1 MKREILTIFDKSNID
16 KEYIID
22 SIVPFSMTTQEQDD
36 NTVASLFF
44 IAQLND
50 GSNCIIYSN
59 YLLEEMEEEFF
70 IENEIPFHVENN
82 FSSFRLAAN
91 MVLTSYDAYVS
102 NFIFNANISNIDE
115 DKYIFSIDAVKV
127 SGEEKSSVI
136 FKMSSDV
143 FAGLKYID
151 NYIFD
156 MVTNNYELSTAA
168 ITAREGKEIADIVI
182 VDKIDRIVAMAPIKD
197 SSTCAIEFVVVSGED
212 KYTLLSTFDFG
223 VNFKK
228 RKFKG
233 MTIDKMNSVYL
244 NESDQYLQVFSEFC
258 RFNNIDKEY
267 LIIKGKNKDN
277 INKLFI
283 IDATSRIELE
293 SMIGEY

>member
-44 IAQLND
+44 IAQLSD

-59 YLLEEMEEEFF
+59 YLLEEIEEEFF
-70 IENEIPFHVENN
+70 IKNEIPFHVENN

-115 DKYIFSIDAVKV
+115 DKHIFSIDAVKV

>member
-22 SIVPFSMTTQEQDD
+22 SIVPFSMTTQKQDD
-36 NTVASLFF
+36 NSVASLFF

-59 YLLEEMEEEFF
+59 YLLEETEEEFF
-70 IENEIPFHVENN
+70 IENEIPFHIENN

-91 MVLTSYDAYVS
+91 MVITSYDAYVS
-102 NFIFNANISNIDE
+102 NFIFNANISNKE
-115 DKYIFSIDAVKV
+115 DKHIFSINAVKV

-136 FKMSSDV
+136 FKMTSDV

-156 MVTNNYELSTAA
+156 SVTNNYELSTAA
-168 ITAREGKEIADIVI
+168 ITAREGKEITDVVI

-197 SSTCAIEFVVVSGED
+197 SNTCAVEFVMISGED

-233 MTIDKMNSVYL
+233 MTIDKINSVYL
-244 NESDQYLQVFSEFC
+244 NESDQYLQMFSEFC
-258 RFNNIDKEY
+258 HFDNIDKEY
-267 LIIKGKNKDN
+267 LIIKAKNKDN
-277 INKLFI
+277 INKLFF

-293 SMIGEY
+293 SMIGDY

>member
-59 YLLEEMEEEFF
+59 YLLEEMEEELF
-70 IENEIPFHVENN
+70 IENAIPFHIENN

-91 MVLTSYDAYVS
+91 MIITSYDAYVS
-102 NFIFNANISNIDE
+102 NFIFNANISNKE
-115 DKYIFSIDAVKV
+115 DKHIFSINAVKV

-136 FKMSSDV
+136 FKMTSDV

-156 MVTNNYELSTAA
+156 SVTNNYELSTAA
-168 ITAREGKEIADIVI
+168 ITAREGKEITDVVI
-182 VDKIDRIVAMAPIKD
+182 VDKIDRVVAMAPIKD
-197 SSTCAIEFVVVSGED
+197 SSTCVIEFVVVSGED

-233 MTIDKMNSVYL
+233 MTIDKINSVYL
-244 NESDQYLQVFSEFC
+244 DESDQYLQMFSEFC
-258 RFNNIDKEY
+258 RFDNIDKEY
-267 LIIKGKNKDN
+267 LVIKAKNKDN
-277 INKLFI
+277 TNKLFF

-293 SMIGEY
+293 SMIGDY